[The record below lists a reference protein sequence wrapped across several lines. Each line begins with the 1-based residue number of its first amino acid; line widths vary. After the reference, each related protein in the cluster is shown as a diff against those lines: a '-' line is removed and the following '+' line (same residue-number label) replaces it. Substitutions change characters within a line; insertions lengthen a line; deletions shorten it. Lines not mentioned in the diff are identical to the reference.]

1 MGIARKKVSSMTAAI
16 LIDLITQE
24 IAKETKIPTGEI
36 SAEDLFVNLGL
47 DSVNGVYLLD
57 ILEKRTGLQLNPLL
71 LWDYPTIKSL
81 AEFLSNQIEEI

>member
-1 MGIARKKVSSMTAAI
+1 MTAAI